1 VLRNTGNALAK
12 RFKSNKILT
21 LRVVIGSILQFN
33 ETGMTTHQKELLAR
47 LQEAGWELISADE
60 PNEWWADEIWL
71 IRSTWSPQSAQFYLT
86 FLVDPQLDLH
96 RKRRKHEGV
105 WAVAATAT
113 LPVHRHSVGKK
124 SLFSLGHGWE
134 ERLPD
139 FISEISN
146 LRRPSLPHNHH
157 EPKI

>member
-1 VLRNTGNALAK
+1 VAGPRFNQLTRFVLPVAINSL
-12 RFKSNKILT
+12 LH
-21 LRVVIGSILQFN
+21 FN
-33 ETGMTTHQKELLAR
+33 EPGMTTHQKELLAH
-47 LQEAGWELISADE
+47 LQEAGWELIRTDE
-60 PNEWWADEIWL
+60 PHDWWADEIWL

-105 WAVAATAT
+105 WAAAATIIPPAD
-113 LPVHRHSVGKK
+113 RRSAEQGY
-124 SLFSLGHGWE
+124 LFSLGHGWA

-139 FISEISN
+139 FISKISN
-146 LRRPSLPHNHH
+146 LRSQTSSEEHH